1 MFPMDVVFSEELI
14 KKYDRPGP
22 RYTSY
27 PPATEFSE
35 KYGRDYYIKHLI
47 ESNRVG
53 KPLSLYF
60 HIPFCENAC
69 WFCGCNVVINRI
81 RGREVPY
88 LKRLEKEISYLKG
101 YLDTSRPVVQLHWG
115 GGTPN
120 YLTMGQTEDLFSLI
134 RENFNLSPDAEIS
147 VEIDPRSISYDYLK
161 LYRELG
167 FNRISMGVQDFN
179 PKVQKAINRIQPYP
193 LMVKVMNWVRE
204 LGFTSV
210 NIDLVYGLPH
220 QTPESFLE
228 TVEKT
233 IKLDPDRVAVYNFAY
248 VPWLKPLQRRI
259 DPKTLPPPQDKLKML
274 KSAIERFTEAGYVY
288 IGMDHFAK
296 PHDELV
302 QAQREGKLWRNF
314 QGYTTKKG
322 VDLIGI
328 GMSSISMLERYYGQ
342 NFKTVRPYY
351 EAIDS
356 GYLPTYRGIELNEDD
371 LIRREVITELICNF
385 RLEKEAI
392 GEKFGIDFD
401 SYFEKELQELSQ
413 MESDGLLKLS
423 PERIEITPLGRLLI
437 RNICMVFDVY
447 TKRRT
452 ERRFSRTI

>member
-1 MFPMDVVFSEELI
+1 MEVIFSEELI
-14 KKYDRPGP
+14 KKYDKPGP

-35 KYGRDYYIKHLI
+35 KYGLQYYIKHLK
-47 ESNRVG
+47 ESNEKG

-81 RGREVPY
+81 RGREIPYLERLGREIEY
-88 LKRLEKEISYLKG
+88 LKR
-101 YLDTSRPVVQLHWG
+101 YLDTSREVVQLHWG

-120 YLTMGQTEDLFSLI
+120 YLTLEQTEFLFNLI
-134 RENFNLSPDAEIS
+134 EKNFNISKGAEIS
-147 VEIDPRSISYDYLK
+147 VEIDPRSVSYEYLK

-167 FNRISMGVQDFN
+167 FNRISMGVQDFESS
-179 PKVQKAINRIQPYP
+179 VQRAINRIQPYN
-193 LMVKVMNWVRE
+193 LVKRVVSQVRE
-204 LGFTSV
+204 LGFSSL
-210 NIDLVYGLPH
+210 NIDLIYGLPK
-220 QTPESFLE
+220 QTPESFLN
-228 TVEKT
+228 TVRKT
-233 IKLDPDRVAVYNFAY
+233 IELNPDRVAVYNFAY

-259 DPKTLPPPQDKLKML
+259 NKEELPKPKEKLKML
-274 KSAIERFTEAGYVY
+274 ETAIEEFTKAGYVY

-296 PHDELV
+296 PTDELV
-302 QAQREGKLWRNF
+302 IAQREGKLWRNF

-342 NFKTVRPYY
+342 NYKTVRPYY

-356 GYLPTYRGIELNEDD
+356 GKLPTFRGIELNNDD

-385 RLEKEAI
+385 KLDKRDIEKR
-392 GEKFGIDFD
+392 FGIDFD
-401 SYFEKELQELSQ
+401 TYFEGELEELKE
-413 MESDGLLKLS
+413 MEGDNLLKVGK
-423 PERIEITPLGRLLI
+423 EKIEVKPLGRLLI

-447 TKRRT
+447 TKRRR